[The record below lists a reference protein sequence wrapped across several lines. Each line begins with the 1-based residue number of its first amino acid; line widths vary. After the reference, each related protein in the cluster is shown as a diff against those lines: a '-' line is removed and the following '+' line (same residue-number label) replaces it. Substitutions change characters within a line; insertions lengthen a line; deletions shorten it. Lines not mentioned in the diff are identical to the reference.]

1 MNKPVLAIVGK
12 PNVGKST
19 FFNRVAGRRISIV
32 ENTPGVTRDR
42 VYADAEWSGYSFTI
56 IDTGGIEPNLDNEW
70 QKYILAQ
77 AQLAIDIADIV
88 LMIVD
93 GKEGVSAS
101 DRHVAQI
108 LRKSGKPIVLAVNK
122 LENFS
127 GVENA
132 EFYSLGIGEPYVIS
146 AEHGIGI
153 GDVLDAVV
161 EKFTNKVAPDENES
175 KIKIAVVGR
184 PNAGKSSITNRILGE
199 DRVVVSDIAGT
210 TRDAIDAP
218 FKYNGKDYMIID
230 TAGIRRRSKIDYQ
243 SVEGYSVM
251 RSLQAIRRA
260 DVVLYVLDAS
270 EEITEQDV
278 RVLGYIHEQGKP
290 SVIVYNK
297 WDLVEKDSYTVNQYT
312 KKLAEDL
319 KFMDYFVAIY
329 VSAKTG
335 AKFGKIMQSVE
346 YVYNNANTRISTGLL
361 NEILQDAIS
370 TAEPPSSSG
379 KRLKINYI
387 TQVDVCPPTF
397 ALFVNNPDL
406 LHFSYKRYLENC
418 LRRAKNF
425 EGTPIR
431 FIVKQKSNKES
442 KK

>member
-431 FIVKQKSNKES
+431 FVVKQKSNKES

>member
-77 AQLAIDIADIV
+77 AQLAIDIADVV

-210 TRDAIDAP
+210 TRDAIDVP

-346 YVYNNANTRISTGLL
+346 HVYNNANTRISTGLL

-431 FIVKQKSNKES
+431 FVVKQKSNKES